1 MLLEVAANSVAS
13 AIAARDGGAG
23 RVELCASLAEGGV
36 TPSHATIAMAREAI
50 ALPLYVLVRPR
61 AGDFVYASYEWDLM
75 HADIAHCRRLG
86 CDGVVVGALD
96 EAGRVHPR
104 CRELVEAA
112 GPMGVTFHR
121 AIDVSADPVAA
132 VDDVIAAGCERIL
145 TSGSRAHAHAGAS
158 VIRAMAS
165 RANHRIAIM
174 AGAGVTSGN
183 VAELARLTGLSEF
196 HASAKQRLPSRQPK
210 GVGLS
215 MDAGEWRT
223 DEAEVAAIVQ
233 ALAAVA
239 SKAVSER

>member
-36 TPSHATIAMAREAI
+36 TPSHATITMAREAI
-50 ALPLYVLVRPR
+50 SLPLYILVRPR

-75 HADIAHCRRLG
+75 LADVAHCRQLG

-96 EAGRVHPR
+96 DAGRVHPR

-112 GPMGVTFHR
+112 GPMGATFHR
-121 AIDVSADPVAA
+121 AIDVCADPVAA
-132 VDDVIAAGCERIL
+132 VDDVIATGCERIL

-158 VIRAMAS
+158 IIRAMAS
-165 RANHRIAIM
+165 RAAGRVAIM

-183 VAELARLTGLSEF
+183 ITELVRLTGLSEF

-215 MDAGEWRT
+215 MDGGEWRT

-233 ALAAVA
+233 ALAELHP
-239 SKAVSER
+239 KAVGGP

>member
-1 MLLEVAANSVAS
+1 
-13 AIAARDGGAG
+13 
-23 RVELCASLAEGGV
+23 
-36 TPSHATIAMAREAI
+36 
-50 ALPLYVLVRPR
+50 
-61 AGDFVYASYEWDLM
+61 
-75 HADIAHCRRLG
+75 
-86 CDGVVVGALD
+86 
-96 EAGRVHPR
+96 
-104 CRELVEAA
+104 
-112 GPMGVTFHR
+112 
-121 AIDVSADPVAA
+121 
-132 VDDVIAAGCERIL
+132 
-145 TSGSRAHAHAGAS
+145 
-158 VIRAMAS
+158 
-165 RANHRIAIM
+165 M